1 MIFWRDRNIARNPIA
16 RALIKQ
22 EMKKAMLDM
31 RIYILMLEDGESAHD
46 AIMTI
51 ADSMHVVAR
60 CYEIMEKQD
69 SVEFRMLRSALSILR
84 ECSENKFI
92 WKRSYAITLDNA
104 INICSQNWTKIPSK
118 IFQEGMRVLD

>member
-31 RIYILMLEDGESAHD
+31 RIYLLMLEDGESAHD

-51 ADSMHVVAR
+51 SDSIHVVAR

-69 SVEFRMLRSALSILR
+69 SVEFRKLLSALSIMR
-84 ECSENKFI
+84 ECSYNKFI
-92 WKRSYAITLDNA
+92 WKRSYAITMDNA
-104 INICSQNWTKIPSK
+104 INICSENWTKIPSK